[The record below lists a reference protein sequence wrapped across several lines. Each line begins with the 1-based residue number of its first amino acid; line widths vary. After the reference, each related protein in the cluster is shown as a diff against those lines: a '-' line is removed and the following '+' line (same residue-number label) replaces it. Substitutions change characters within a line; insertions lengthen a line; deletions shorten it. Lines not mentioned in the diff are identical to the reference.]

1 MQGKEIRMG
10 SFKELDIELRW
21 TANQISEQ
29 LEDQKEIRIKDA
41 LEGKL
46 VEMDINPEF
55 YVDYINNILEDYIR
69 R

>member
-1 MQGKEIRMG
+1 MG